1 MPRRNDSISSL
12 RGSAKHNEAINK
24 KVDCHASLRSARND
38 EKNKISNANDNENS
52 TVIANESE
60 AIHNNTEENLK
71 NTLLGKNA
79 KDILEFSKI
88 YSLPIDIKYILRDKL
103 EININDNLDWDRLAL
118 DGCVYLNNKGY
129 PKIWIN
135 SSIPEN
141 R

>member
-1 MPRRNDSISSL
+1 M
-12 RGSAKHNEAINK
+12 
-24 KVDCHASLRSARND
+24 DCHASLRSAHND

-71 NTLLGKNA
+71 NILVGKNA

-88 YSLPIDIKYILRDKL
+88 CSLPIDIKYILRDKL

>member
-38 EKNKISNANDNENS
+38 EKNKISNANNNENS
-52 TVIANESE
+52 AVIANDSE

-71 NTLLGKNA
+71 NILVGISA

-129 PKIWIN
+129 PEIWIN

>member
-24 KVDCHASLRSARND
+24 KVDCHASLRSAHND

-52 TVIANESE
+52 TVIANDSE